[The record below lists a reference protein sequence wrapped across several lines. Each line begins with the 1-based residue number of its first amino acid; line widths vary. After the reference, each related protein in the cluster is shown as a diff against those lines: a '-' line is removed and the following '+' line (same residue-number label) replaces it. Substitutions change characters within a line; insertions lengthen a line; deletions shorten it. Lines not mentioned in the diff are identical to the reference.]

1 MKKLLLALVASLLLP
16 IAMVQGDDHGSAM
29 DVPEHS
35 SGEVARAIFTVGI
48 EDREP
53 LLTLNAIPEGM
64 NEVYLF
70 TDLRDFEGQT
80 VRHRWNFEGSTVSEV
95 SFDVG
100 GPRWR
105 TWSRRTIGDDQ
116 RGEWSVDVIDGDG
129 YIVESY
135 TITAR

>member
-1 MKKLLLALVASLLLP
+1 MKKLMITLLACLLLP
-16 IAMVQGDDHGSAM
+16 VALVQADEHGSAM
-29 DVPEHS
+29 DAPEPAD
-35 SGEVARAIFTVGI
+35 GEVARAIFTVGI

-53 LLTLNAIPEGM
+53 ILTLRSIPDGM
-64 NEVYLF
+64 DEVYLF

-80 VRHRWNFEGSTVSEV
+80 VTHRWNYAGNTESEV

-105 TWSRRTIGDDQ
+105 TWSRKSIPDHQ
-116 RGEWSVDVIDGDG
+116 RGEWSVDVIDGEG
-129 YIVESY
+129 FIVESY